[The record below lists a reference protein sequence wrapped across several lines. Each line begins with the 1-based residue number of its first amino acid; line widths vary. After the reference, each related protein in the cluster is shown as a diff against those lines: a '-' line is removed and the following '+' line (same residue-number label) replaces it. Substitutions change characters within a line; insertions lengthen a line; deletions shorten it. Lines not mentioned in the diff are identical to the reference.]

1 MFFQPL
7 GPNKPGQSFKP
18 FIPFWQVCI
27 KILFRKI
34 NSCPFVGGLDSLELK
49 SSQSWELEVS
59 SSQNPLTLE
68 LCHSG
73 GAGKMPWFNHL
84 VLLAVGLGELVF

>member
-1 MFFQPL
+1 M
-7 GPNKPGQSFKP
+7 
-18 FIPFWQVCI
+18 
-27 KILFRKI
+27 
-34 NSCPFVGGLDSLELK
+34 DSLELK

-73 GAGKMPWFNHL
+73 GAGIMPWFNHL
-84 VLLAVGLGELVF
+84 VLLTVGLGELVFWAGSISPVKG